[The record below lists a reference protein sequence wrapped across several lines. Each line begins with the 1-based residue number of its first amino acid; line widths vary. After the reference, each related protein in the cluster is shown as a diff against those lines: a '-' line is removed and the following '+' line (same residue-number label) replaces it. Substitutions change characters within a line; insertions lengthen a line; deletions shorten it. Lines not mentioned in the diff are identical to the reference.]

1 MFLNNLKVEKVA
13 EQTYI
18 LLDDLIYKNNEA
30 EFIFKSGFDFD
41 AISIPKIFWSL
52 IDSPFTG
59 KAVRSATGHDVL
71 YSVEFQNNRKLCDD
85 LFLEM
90 MTSDGVNFFKRYAM
104 YYAVRAFRWYVW
116 MKHDKMEVQEYK
128 KFVEVKYENIIY

>member
-1 MFLNNLKVEKVA
+1 MGFLNNLKVEKVE

-30 EFIFKSGFDFD
+30 EFTFKKGFDFD
-41 AISIPKIFWSL
+41 AISIPKAFWSL

-59 KAVRSATGHDVL
+59 KAVRAATGHDVF
-71 YSVEFQNNRKLCDD
+71 YSCEFQNDRKLCDD

-90 MTSDGVNFFKRYAM
+90 MEADGVSYLKRYAM
-104 YYAVRAFRWYVW
+104 YYAVRGAGWTVW
-116 MKHDKMEVQEYK
+116 KGHNREEVELYRN
-128 KFVEVKYENIIY
+128 FVSVVTFV